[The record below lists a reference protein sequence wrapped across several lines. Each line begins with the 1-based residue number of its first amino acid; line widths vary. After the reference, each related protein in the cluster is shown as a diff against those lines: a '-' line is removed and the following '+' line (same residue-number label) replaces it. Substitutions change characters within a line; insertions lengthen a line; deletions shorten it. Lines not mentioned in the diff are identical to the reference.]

1 MKFVRHRVKNIKIAV
16 EPYKNKIT
24 LNIAIITPE
33 AKAKINLLLNT
44 FSINICNL
52 FFCNVRPELISD

>member
-52 FFCNVRPELISD
+52 FFL